1 MLLEEFSKNL
11 DDTFEKVDLT
21 RDKENNY
28 INSVIGKNIEFKEY
42 FLTKMNNKKMLKIHP
57 WKR

>member
-1 MLLEEFSKNL
+1 MVLEEFSKNL
-11 DDTFEKVDLT
+11 DDIFEKVDLT

-28 INSVIGKNIEFKEY
+28 INSVIGENIEFKEY
-42 FLTKMNNKKMLKIHP
+42 LFIKRNNKKILKIHP